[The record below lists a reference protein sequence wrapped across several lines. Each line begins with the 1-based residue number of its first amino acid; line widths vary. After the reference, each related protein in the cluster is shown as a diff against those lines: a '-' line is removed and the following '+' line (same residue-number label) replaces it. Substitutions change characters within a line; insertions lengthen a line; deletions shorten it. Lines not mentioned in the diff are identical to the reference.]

1 MSNTHGNGIQA
12 GVVYTFKFNSG
23 EEMIGKVINLCNA
36 DYIEVEEPLSVAP
49 NQHGMGLIP
58 SLFTADPD
66 KHVMININSVAMFC
80 EAEDSIKMKYL
91 EATTGIKVPEKKI
104 LVG

>member
-1 MSNTHGNGIQA
+1 MAFEA

-23 EEMIGKVINLCNA
+23 EEMIGKVKELCQA

-49 NQHGMGLIP
+49 GQHGMGLIP
-58 SLFTADPD
+58 SLFTADPT
-66 KHVMININSVAMFC
+66 KNVMININSIAMYC